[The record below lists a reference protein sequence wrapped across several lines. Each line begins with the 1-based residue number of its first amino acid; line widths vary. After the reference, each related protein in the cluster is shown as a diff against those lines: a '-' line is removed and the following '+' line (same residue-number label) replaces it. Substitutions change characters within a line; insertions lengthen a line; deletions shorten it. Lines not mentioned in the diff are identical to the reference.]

1 MGRGETRQQRC
12 FPADAGASVVEFA
25 FLVPLLILLLCGII
39 EVGWLFTQNLD
50 VRHGAAE
57 IARLVAV
64 GEKDPGRACS
74 RLDVASGSV
83 TVLVDT
89 GDGEVGADATVT
101 VYMPAD
107 TLTGVLDWAFPA
119 SMTLE
124 HTATARL
131 EQENGWGVVTF
142 SC

>member
-57 IARLVAV
+57 AARLAAV
-64 GEKDPGRACS
+64 DGEIDAVCE
-74 RLDVASGSV
+74 RLDVAASG
-83 TVLVDT
+83 
-89 GDGEVGADATVT
+89 AK
-101 VYMPAD
+101 
-107 TLTGVLDWAFPA
+107 
-119 SMTLE
+119 
-124 HTATARL
+124 
-131 EQENGWGVVTF
+131 VTF
-142 SC
+142 ERDSDDVRSEERRVGKEGRYR